1 MPDAPEIPEA
11 KDPFEKR
18 VAVTIAILAIILSF
32 VQNEGDNSQ
41 ADAIIRTNEATNQW
55 GYYQAKSIKGQ
66 IAGMHAG
73 LLPRLAPAP
82 GETAETLRDEGARL
96 LKEAARYDAEK
107 GEIQAKAQALQTE
120 AAKLAKV
127 NDRCDQSALFLQI
140 AVVVCSVAILSGSR
154 AFWWGGIL
162 LGIIGAGVGV
172 TAFLM

>member
-18 VAVTIAILAIILSF
+18 VAVTIAIIAIILSF
-32 VQNEGDNSQ
+32 VSNEGDNSQ

-73 LLPRLAPAP
+73 LLLRLPPAP
-82 GETAETLRDEGARL
+82 GETPETLRAEAERL
-96 LKEAARYDAEK
+96 KVEEARYEAEK
-107 GEIQAKAQALQTE
+107 GEIQAKAKELQEE
-120 AAKLAKV
+120 ATKLAKV
-127 NDRCDQSALFLQI
+127 NDRCDQSALFLQV
-140 AVVVCSVAILSGSR
+140 AVVICSVAILSGTR
-154 AFWWGGIL
+154 AFWWFGTI